1 MIWNREE
8 YIALMT
14 FQGAKQEM
22 FTEMFGPLAMLED
35 EWRAAGVREN
45 ERSLRSFG
53 WDNVKYIDVGCITG
67 ALTGIQPRIISDT
80 AEEQLL
86 IDEMGRKCRL
96 CKRSATIPL
105 PMEYPVK
112 TMDDWLRIKH
122 WYQFSE
128 ARVDVERLAHARK
141 LQREGWLVLA
151 SIPGGFDEPRQLLG
165 EEGLCIAC
173 YDEPELLDDMLST
186 MVETALKVFERVHEY
201 VTVDNLCVHEDMAGK
216 SGPLLGP
223 AQVKRFILPY
233 YRRIWDEIKRH
244 GGSLFSQDSDGNME
258 PVIDAFLDCGVNVM
272 YPCEPNSGMD
282 VVKLR
287 RKYGSRLAI
296 KGGIDKFALRGSRDD
311 IRRELEYKM
320 CECMRGGGTVFAL
333 DHRIP
338 NGVSIEN
345 YRYYVQLG
353 RELLELPPASESP
366 FVRMAF

>member
-1 MIWNREE
+1 MVWNREE

-14 FQGAKQEM
+14 FQGTQREM
-22 FTEMFGPLAMLED
+22 FTELFGPLAMLDD
-35 EWRAAGVREN
+35 EWRAAGVSEG
-45 ERSLRSFG
+45 ERNLRAFG
-53 WDNVKYIDVGCITG
+53 WDNVKYINVGCSTG
-67 ALTGIQPRIISDT
+67 ALTGIKPHIISDT

-105 PMEYPVK
+105 PMEYPVA

-122 WYQFSE
+122 WYEFSE
-128 ARVDVERLAHARK
+128 VRIDIERLAYARE
-141 LQREGWLVLA
+141 LQRHGYLVLA
-151 SIPGGFDEPRQLLG
+151 SIPGGFDELRQLLG

-173 YDEPELLDDMLST
+173 YDEPEMLDDILST
-186 MVETALKVFERVHEY
+186 MAETALKVFERVQDY
-201 VTVDNLCVHEDMAGK
+201 VIVDNLCVHEDMAGK

-223 AQVKRFILPY
+223 SQVKRFIRPY
-233 YRRIWDEIKRH
+233 YQKVWGEIKRH

-258 PVIDAFLDCGVNVM
+258 PVIDEFLDCGVNVM

-282 VVKLR
+282 MVKLR

-296 KGGIDKFALRGSRDD
+296 KGGINKFALRGDRED

-320 CECMRGGGTVFAL
+320 CDCMRGGGTVFAL

-353 RELLELPPASESP
+353 RELLGLPSEPESP
-366 FVRMAF
+366 FIRMAF